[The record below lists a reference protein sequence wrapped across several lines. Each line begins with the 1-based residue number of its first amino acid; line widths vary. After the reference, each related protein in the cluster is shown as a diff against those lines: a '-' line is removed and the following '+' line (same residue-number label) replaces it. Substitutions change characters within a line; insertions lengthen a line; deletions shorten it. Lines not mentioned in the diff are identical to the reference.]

1 MVNPFYAVFVKK
13 ETTTAPKWSPHGG
26 SFFQRKTIDGY
37 VCEPPTD
44 RINTDVVYTE
54 AGKST
59 LIFQSLEVLREQVPI
74 DLNKY
79 HFFFTPTG
87 SQNIE
92 QEYRGRQLPYCSSM
106 YGTCILLVQGRPDE
120 EKETGIPLLRSENTT
135 RYMVELALIHQYVC
149 GRVSR

>member
-79 HFFFTPTG
+79 HFF
-87 SQNIE
+87 SHLQVAKILSRNIE
-92 QEYRGRQLPYCSSM
+92 GDSF
-106 YGTCILLVQGRPDE
+106 
-120 EKETGIPLLRSENTT
+120 
-135 RYMVELALIHQYVC
+135 LIVPQCMEPVFF
-149 GRVSR
+149 